1 MTTTVTQEH
10 LQHTRVTHK
19 LTKLLPAE
27 KKRTIWEISVRW
39 RRRTRRMET
48 RSRCGNTFYLD
59 HSRMIT
65 STVPRPRSPI
75 LHCPSLFWNF
85 LSLSNQSIYADLE
98 FLILPLHIIQ
108 QVICNQS
115 WAIGRSE
122 TGSNLNGS
130 EPL

>member
-19 LTKLLPAE
+19 LTKQARILGISSR
-27 KKRTIWEISVRW
+27 KKTTIWEISVRW
-39 RRRTRRMET
+39 RRRIRRMET

-65 STVPRPRSPI
+65 STVPGPRSPI
-75 LHCPSLFWNF
+75 LHCPSLFRNF

-98 FLILPLHIIQ
+98 FLVLPLHIIQ

-122 TGSNLNGS
+122 
-130 EPL
+130 PL